1 LKLKTSTA
9 MVNLESDVMLAPSF
23 IFTGKTVHMRKL
35 FIALL
40 IVPFVSI
47 ARKKQITLEDL

>member
-1 LKLKTSTA
+1 